1 MYIRGFDT
9 RHVIGTNL
17 VKYLSEISM
26 YDSNYIIVLSAMLL
40 ICMQQNEY
48 KKSHSKKLLNTP
60 RIQIMHMVQNLISH
74 AFLYIYQYVSP

>member
-26 YDSNYIIVLSAMLL
+26 YDSNYIIALSAMLL
-40 ICMQQNEY
+40 ICMQQMSIRNRIQ
-48 KKSHSKKLLNTP
+48 KKLLNTP
-60 RIQIMHMVQNLISH
+60 RIQIMHMVRNLTSH
-74 AFLYIYQYVSP
+74 AFLYVYQYVSP